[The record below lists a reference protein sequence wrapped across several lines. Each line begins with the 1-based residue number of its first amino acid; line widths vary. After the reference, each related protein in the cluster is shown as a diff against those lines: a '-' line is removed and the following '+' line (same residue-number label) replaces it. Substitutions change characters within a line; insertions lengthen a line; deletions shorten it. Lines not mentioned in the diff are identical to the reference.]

1 MARNRRKSEHKQ
13 MRKPDAT
20 KPQRHASAD
29 AQHDSM
35 ERDSRTRSA
44 LGRLTHG
51 WRRVLVLASII
62 SAALTLLGHA
72 LNIDQAISRWTSH
85 KSPTVQI
92 KYFKKQ
98 GSNYDFIEPENVV
111 LLPSQRELTR
121 NYVAVPI
128 NLAVRNLEESRL
140 EATRVEITYPKGLR
154 VTPQGRP
161 KIDPQN
167 NTLIYEHELRSL
179 DPVESF
185 TPLDT
190 IDVIYMEHSI
200 KGLRNTLLIHDNT
213 SRVVSSAAI
222 EVMGPPYAVD
232 LKVRLFS
239 RNRPPLEAKLHISVD
254 ASQAFD
260 SPKESEDSLVPAL
273 LTNSDAALFRAVSK
287 RLVTAKRV
295 WEVKVRGKSMTFA
308 LAKTR
313 YRQGFYNGLLLGG
326 KVTEIHVDSDGDG
339 MLDYVLG
346 DTTNPR
352 SPDQKWVP
360 SQPEPLTDEQR
371 PDEVQLA

>member
-1 MARNRRKSEHKQ
+1 MARNKRKAERKQ
-13 MRKPDAT
+13 MRMTDAT
-20 KPQRHASAD
+20 RPQRHASAD
-29 AQHDSM
+29 VQPDSM
-35 ERDSRTRSA
+35 ERDSGARSA
-44 LGRLTHG
+44 FGRLTQG
-51 WRRVLVLASII
+51 WRRVLVIGSMI
-62 SAALTLLGHA
+62 SVALTLLGHA
-72 LNIDQAISRWTSH
+72 LNIDEAISRWASRNR
-85 KSPTVQI
+85 PAVEI

-98 GSNYDFIEPENVV
+98 GSNYSFIEPENVV
-111 LLPSQRELTR
+111 LQPSQGELTKG
-121 NYVAVPI
+121 YATIPI

-154 VTPQGRP
+154 ITPQGRP
-161 KIDPQN
+161 KIDVQN
-167 NTLIYEHELRSL
+167 NMLIYEHELRSL
-179 DPVESF
+179 DPVASF

-200 KGLRNTLLIHDNT
+200 QGMRSTLYIHDNT
-213 SRVVSSAAI
+213 SRWEASVAV

-254 ASQAFD
+254 ASQAFN

-273 LTNSDAALFRAVSK
+273 LTNSDVALFRAVSK
-287 RLVTAKRV
+287 RLLTVKRA
-295 WEVKVRGKSMTFA
+295 WEVKVRGKSMTYA
-308 LAKTR
+308 LAKTH

-346 DTTNPR
+346 DTTNPT
-352 SPDQKWVP
+352 SPDQKWLP
-360 SQPEPLTDEQR
+360 SQPEPLTDMQR
-371 PDEVQLA
+371 PDEVEVV